1 MRDHSCCWINFNS
14 PTGVKSKFLAHDT
27 YQKRIWLA
35 IEETAREI
43 VTEVYEKLLKLELTT
58 EEIQEFSDL
67 REPEQPLVR
76 VNFQLNLYIEGV

>member
-1 MRDHSCCWINFNS
+1 
-14 PTGVKSKFLAHDT
+14 LAHDT

-43 VTEVYEKLLKLELTT
+43 FTEVYEKLLKLEPTT

-67 REPEQPLVR
+67 HEPEQSLIM

>member
-1 MRDHSCCWINFNS
+1 
-14 PTGVKSKFLAHDT
+14 LAHDT

-35 IEETAREI
+35 NEETAREI